1 MKRLKSAQQVDDFEP
16 NECDDETRSA
26 EVGAFKT
33 IKQELRPL
41 TLSHDQDECIKKSAT
56 DAQISNWRMNNSKLG
71 ARYY

>member
-1 MKRLKSAQQVDDFEP
+1 MKRFKSAQQVDDVEP

-41 TLSHDQDECIKKSAT
+41 TLSPDEDECIKQSAT
-56 DAQISNWRMNNSKLG
+56 DAQISN
-71 ARYY
+71 